1 MARVFH
7 HQPGDGQ
14 AGVGDA
20 EPIFVRRLST
30 FAPLDPAETDA
41 LRGVLSQPIRF
52 PINGDL
58 IIEGVPATSN
68 YTIERGWAC
77 SYKLLR
83 DGKRQI
89 LGFLLPGDCTAE
101 AEMAFGRP
109 TCSVVALTPVVVR
122 SCQASNLGTLREHS
136 ARFRQA
142 LDRALQLDLAILRDH
157 LVNIGRRSAYER
169 LAYLILEL
177 HYRLRV
183 VGLADDT
190 AFDMPIT
197 QEMMADALGLS
208 NVHVNR
214 TLRRL
219 SDSNI
224 VWLSG
229 GRLTIGD
236 WDTLA
241 DIAEFHE
248 SYLGQFAKERTFAGR
263 RSVEG
268 WLAHPPRRP
277 PSSILA

>member
-1 MARVFH
+1 MARAFN
-7 HQPGDGQ
+7 QGDGQ
-14 AGVGDA
+14 SGT
-20 EPIFVRRLST
+20 ELPFVRRMSH
-30 FAPLDPAETDA
+30 FARLEPDDIDA
-41 LRGVLSQPIRF
+41 LCAVLSRPIHF

-58 IIEGVPATSN
+58 VMEGVPATSS
-68 YTIERGWAC
+68 YMVERGWAC
-77 SYKLLR
+77 SCKLLR

-101 AEMAFGRP
+101 AEMVFGRP

-122 SCQASNLGTLREHS
+122 PCQASSLGTLCERS
-136 ARFRQA
+136 APFRQA

-157 LVNIGRRSAYER
+157 LVNIGRRNAYER

-177 HYRLRV
+177 HYRLRM

-197 QEMMADALGLS
+197 QEMMADAVGLS

-236 WDTLA
+236 WDRLA

-248 SYLGQFAKERTFAGR
+248 SYLGQFAKESERAG
-263 RSVEG
+263 SPVEG
-268 WLAHPPRRP
+268 WLARPPRRP
-277 PSSILA
+277 SSSILA